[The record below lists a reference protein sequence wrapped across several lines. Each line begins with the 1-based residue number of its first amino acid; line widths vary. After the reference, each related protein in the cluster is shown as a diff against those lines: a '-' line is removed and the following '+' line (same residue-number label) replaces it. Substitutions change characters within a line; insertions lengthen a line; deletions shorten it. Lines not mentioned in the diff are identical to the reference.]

1 MTSRANY
8 HHGDLRQAFIDA
20 ACSHLR
26 QRSAD
31 SLSLRA
37 LARDI
42 GVSQTAAYRHFES
55 RNALFAAIAIQG
67 FELLTAELQ
76 STSNRFPDTR
86 TALLE
91 VGITYVDW
99 AVANQE
105 KYQMFFD
112 SSLVEFSHY
121 PELQSAGNEC
131 FEVLMTLIRRGLSE
145 KLLWEKPSEQL
156 AAILWAGIH
165 GIASLLQA
173 KHSEDQDKQYTVI
186 KTLEFLANNRRASLE
201 LLLNSVLSH

>member
-26 QRSAD
+26 LHGAD

-42 GVSQTAAYRHFES
+42 GVSQTASYRHFES

-67 FELLTAELQ
+67 FELLTEQLQ
-76 STSNRFPDTR
+76 RTSDRFPDTR

-112 SSLVEFSHY
+112 SSLVDFSHY
-121 PELQSAGNEC
+121 PELQSAGSEC

-145 KLLWEKPSEQL
+145 ELLREKPEEQL
-156 AAILWAGIH
+156 AAILWSGIH
-165 GIASLLQA
+165 GIASLMQA
-173 KHSEDQDKQYTVI
+173 KHIEDQAEQYTVI
-186 KTLEFLANNRRASLE
+186 KALEFLANNRSASLE
-201 LLLNSVLSH
+201 MLLNSVLRR

>member
-8 HHGDLRQAFIDA
+8 HHGDLRQALIDA

-26 QRSAD
+26 LHGAD

-42 GVSQTAAYRHFES
+42 GVSQTAPYRHFES
-55 RNALFAAIAIQG
+55 RNALFAAIAIHG
-67 FELLTAELQ
+67 FELLTAKLQ
-76 STSNRFPDTR
+76 RTSNLFPDTR

-91 VGITYVDW
+91 VGIAYVDW

-112 SSLVEFSHY
+112 SSLVDFSDY
-121 PELQSAGNEC
+121 PDLQSAGSEC
-131 FEVLMTLIRRGLSE
+131 FEVLMTLIRRGLAE
-145 KLLWEKPSEQL
+145 ELLRKKPPEEL

-173 KHSEDQDKQYTVI
+173 RHSEDQIEQYSVI
-186 KTLEFLANNRRASLE
+186 KALEYLSHNRRASLE
-201 LLLNSVLSH
+201 MLLNSVLRH

>member
-1 MTSRANY
+1 MTSKANY

-26 QRSAD
+26 QHSAD

-42 GVSQTAAYRHFES
+42 GVSQTAPYRHFES

-67 FELLTAELQ
+67 FELLTARLQ
-76 STSNRFPDTR
+76 STSNLFPDTH

-112 SSLVEFSHY
+112 SSLVDFSHY
-121 PELQSAGNEC
+121 PEIQSAGSEC
-131 FEVLMTLIRRGLSE
+131 FEVMVTLIRRGLSE
-145 KLLWEKPSEQL
+145 ELLCEKPPEQL
-156 AAILWAGIH
+156 AAILWSGIH

-173 KHSEDQDKQYTVI
+173 KPSGDQVEQYTVI
-186 KTLEFLANNRRASLE
+186 KALEFLANNRRSSLE
-201 LLLNSVLSH
+201 MLLNSVLRH

>member
-1 MTSRANY
+1 
-8 HHGDLRQAFIDA
+8 
-20 ACSHLR
+20 
-26 QRSAD
+26 
-31 SLSLRA
+31 LRA

-42 GVSQTAAYRHFES
+42 GVSQTAPYRHFES

-67 FELLTAELQ
+67 FELLTEQLQ
-76 STSNRFPDTR
+76 RTSDRFPDTR

-91 VGITYVDW
+91 VGISYVDW

-112 SSLVEFSHY
+112 SSLVDFGDY
-121 PELQSAGNEC
+121 PELQSVGSEC

-145 KLLWEKPSEQL
+145 ELLREKPPEQL
-156 AAILWAGIH
+156 AAILWSGIH

-173 KHSEDQDKQYTVI
+173 KHSEDQIMGYSVI
-186 KTLEFLANNRRASLE
+186 KALEYLAGNRRASVE
-201 LLLNSVLSH
+201 MLLNSVLRH

>member
-1 MTSRANY
+1 MTSKANY

-26 QRSAD
+26 QHSAD

-42 GVSQTAAYRHFES
+42 GVSQTAPYRHFES

-67 FELLTAELQ
+67 FELLTARLQ
-76 STSNRFPDTR
+76 STSNLFPDTH

-91 VGITYVDW
+91 VGIAYVDW

-112 SSLVEFSHY
+112 SSLVDFSHY
-121 PELQSAGNEC
+121 PELQSVGSEC
-131 FEVLMTLIRRGLSE
+131 FEVLARLIRRGLSE
-145 KLLWEKPSEQL
+145 ELLRDKPPEQL
-156 AAILWAGIH
+156 AAILWSGIH
-165 GIASLLQA
+165 GMASLLQA
-173 KHSEDQDKQYTVI
+173 KHSEDQIEQYTVI
-186 KTLEFLANNRRASLE
+186 KALEFLESNRRASLDM
-201 LLLNSVLSH
+201 LLNSVLRH